1 MTANPCHRNSGIEH
15 FGNPAKVFR
24 TVEIRDLPL
33 FRPSH
38 QNHSVTRAMKS
49 IHLFAVLAISI
60 SISPALADKADDAYR
75 KGMSAIAAG
84 DVSAARSA
92 FQEAL
97 KLRPNHAY
105 ARFQLGQLDQDN
117 GQITA
122 RKRASELASVRLP
135 NVEFKD
141 VPLSDALI
149 ALNQLVED
157 ASAQQFGKDKS
168 LTPNFNIQDPTG
180 RLSQKEVTIQL
191 KNVPAKAAL
200 DYLLQQAG
208 AKVRYDEFAT
218 VITPN

>member
-1 MTANPCHRNSGIEH
+1 MP
-15 FGNPAKVFR
+15 
-24 TVEIRDLPL
+24 
-33 FRPSH
+33 
-38 QNHSVTRAMKS
+38 AMKS
-49 IHLFAVLAISI
+49 IHLFAALAI
-60 SISPALADKADDAYR
+60 SISPALADKADEAYR

-92 FQEAL
+92 FQQAL

-117 GQITA
+117 GQIAA

-149 ALNQLVED
+149 ALTQLVED

-168 LTPNFNIQDPTG
+168 LTPNFNIQDPSG
-180 RLSQKEVTIQL
+180 KLSQKEVTIQL